1 VQVLLN
7 SVWNASTY
15 FVPAIWAA
23 IRIETA
29 IWRNSGHVPLL
40 WWRDDDAQFDT
51 PSLRRLLTLAT
62 THDVP
67 LMLAVIPVGD
77 LRPLCGLLADLPL
90 VTVAQHG
97 VTHINVS
104 APDEPND
111 EFQVGTDIK
120 TMAEAIAS
128 TNKRLSNF
136 SAAVP
141 VYVPPWNRVNENLS
155 DAVKLAGLQCLS
167 AHRKQSSQNN
177 LVKSLNVDLD
187 LLTWKT
193 EPHFRGTLR
202 VLWRF
207 LVLLRK
213 RRILKA
219 WHEPVGLLTH
229 HLAHDEEAW
238 NFLGEFLGFT
248 QGTSA
253 KAPCRW
259 VCGASYSGL
268 R

>member
-1 VQVLLN
+1 MQVLLN
-7 SVWNASTY
+7 SVWSASTY

-23 IRIETA
+23 IRVETA
-29 IWRNSGHVPLL
+29 IWRKSGHVPLL

-51 PSLRRLLTLAT
+51 PSLRRMLTLAT
-62 THDVP
+62 AHDVP

-77 LRPLCGLLADLPL
+77 LRPLCGLLSDLPS

-104 APDEPND
+104 ATGEPND
-111 EFQVGTDIK
+111 EFEVGTDIK

-128 TNKRLSNF
+128 ANECLSNF
-136 SAAVP
+136 PTNVP
-141 VYVPPWNRVNENLS
+141 VYVPPWNRVNENLPT
-155 DAVKLAGLQCLS
+155 AIKLAGLQCLS
-167 AHRKQSSQNN
+167 AHRKQPPQNN
-177 LVKSLNVDLD
+177 LVTSLNVDLD

-193 EPHFRGTLR
+193 EPHFRGAVR

-207 LVLLRK
+207 LVLLRQ
-213 RRILKA
+213 RRISKV

-238 NFLGEFLGFT
+238 NFLSEFLAFT
-248 QGTSA
+248 KGTSA